1 MMRVKRIWL
10 TALLCP
16 PLGLV
21 LLWRRRP
28 GRLWVRLLASVGILV
43 YCLPYAILAI
53 WLLVELTPLEL
64 EWEGG
69 FPPALTFHK
78 ATPDYE
84 ALERHRT
91 ATATTAVRGAGD
103 IPAKTSDRWP
113 GFRGPNRDGH
123 YTAMLIRTNWP
134 ADGLRPLWR
143 QPIGGGYASFAIA
156 EGRAFTIEQRR
167 DQEAV
172 TAYDLETGRELWA
185 HLYQAFFTEWMGGEG
200 PRSTPE
206 YDEGRVY
213 ALGATGEFH
222 CLDAATGRAVW
233 HKNILTENGAA
244 NLHWA
249 QSASPLVIGE
259 KLILL
264 PGGPSG
270 RSVVAYHKGT
280 GEVLWAARSDP
291 AAYSSPMRVTLA
303 GQPQLL
309 VGVKDRVLG
318 LKVED
323 GATLWEFPW
332 VVQQNNRNIA
342 QPLVLSSNRF
352 LLSAGYGTGCAAVE
366 ITRSAD
372 GFAAREVWRNRNLK
386 NKFTSSVFWQGYV
399 YGLDE
404 DILVCLDAD
413 TGDRTWKDGRYDYGQ
428 LLLASGHLVILCG
441 NGDLALVQATPERH
455 VEIAR
460 FPLFNGKTW
469 NHPAMAGGRLLVRNA
484 VEMACF
490 DLSVP

>member
-21 LLWRRRP
+21 LLWWRRP
-28 GRLWVRLLASVGILV
+28 GRLWVRLLASLGILV

-69 FPPALTFHK
+69 FPPALTLHK
-78 ATPDYE
+78 AAPDYE

-91 ATATTAVRGAGD
+91 ASATTVVSATGNVPG
-103 IPAKTSDRWP
+103 KTSDRWP
-113 GFRGPNRDGH
+113 GFRGPNHDGH
-123 YTAMLIRTNWP
+123 YTAMPIRTNWP

-156 EGRAFTIEQRR
+156 EGRAYTVEQRR

-172 TAYDLETGRELWA
+172 TAYDVETGRELWA
-185 HLYQAFFTEWMGGEG
+185 HLYPAFFTEWMGGEG
-200 PRSTPE
+200 PRSTPA
-206 YDEGRVY
+206 YDEGCVY

-222 CLDAATGRAVW
+222 CLDAATGRVVW
-233 HKNILTENGAA
+233 HKNILTENGAE
-244 NLHWA
+244 NLYWA

-264 PGGPSG
+264 PGGPNG

-291 AAYSSPMRVTLA
+291 AAYSSPMLVTLA
-303 GQPQLL
+303 GEPQLL
-309 VGVKDRVLG
+309 VPVKDRVLG

-332 VVQQNNRNIA
+332 VVRQNNRIIA

-352 LLSAGYGTGCAAVE
+352 LLSAGFVV
-366 ITRSAD
+366 
-372 GFAAREVWRNRNLK
+372 REVWRNRNLK
-386 NKFTSSVFWQGYV
+386 NKFTSSVLWQGHV

-404 DILVCLDAD
+404 DILTCLNPE
-413 TGDRTWKDGRYDYGQ
+413 TGDRKWKDGRYDYGQ
-428 LLLASGHLVILCG
+428 LLLANGHLVILCG
-441 NGDLALVQATPERH
+441 NGDLALVRAAPERH
-455 VEIAR
+455 VQVAR